1 MNGYLDMTSFVL
13 EVPLNP
19 DRPTNQPLLGVEST
33 ITVIN
38 QPTMTLLY
46 ASQLI
51 FIGHNAE
58 AVTTFYRGVSSVRTG
73 LSCYRL
79 RWFTDLL

>member
-58 AVTTFYRGVSSVRTG
+58 AVTTFCRGVSSVRTG

-79 RWFTDLL
+79 C